1 MISALFLTA
10 GTHSTT
16 NLKTCKQSKTFF
28 KPANAQSPSEESLQE
43 KCQTFIGMRSI
54 FTWICKY

>member
-10 GTHSTT
+10 GTHSAT
-16 NLKTCKQSKTFF
+16 NLKTYEQSKTFF
-28 KPANAQSPSEESLQE
+28 KPGNAQSPSEESLQE